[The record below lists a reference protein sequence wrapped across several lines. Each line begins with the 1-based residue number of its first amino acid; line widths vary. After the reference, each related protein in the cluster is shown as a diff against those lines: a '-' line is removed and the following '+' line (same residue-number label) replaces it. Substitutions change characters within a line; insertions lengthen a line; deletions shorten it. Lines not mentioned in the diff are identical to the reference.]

1 VNARTDRPSRGR
13 LIVLSAPSG
22 AGKTTIARNLMAR
35 DPAVRFSISYTTRPP
50 RGAEQH
56 GRDYFFVERDEF
68 ARLVASDAFLEHAE
82 VFGHC
87 YGTGRDHVESLLAD
101 GSSVLLDI
109 DWQGARQVVARMP
122 AAITVFVFP
131 PSMQELERRLRE
143 RGTDA
148 AEAIARRLDA
158 ARTEMSHWNEFAY
171 LLVNDDADMATD
183 RLADIVAGRGA
194 EWRSSAQATVARAI
208 LGP

>member
-1 VNARTDRPSRGR
+1 
-13 LIVLSAPSG
+13 VLSAPSG
-22 AGKTTIARNLMAR
+22 AGKTTIAHNLMAR

-56 GRDYFFVERDEF
+56 GRDYFFVERDAF
-68 ARLVASDAFLEHAE
+68 DRMVADDAFLEHAE

-87 YGTGRDHVESLLAD
+87 YGTGRDHVESMLAA
-101 GSSVLLDI
+101 GNSVLLDI
-109 DWQGARQVVARMP
+109 DWQGARQVADRAP
-122 AAITVFVFP
+122 DAITVFVFP

-148 AEAIARRLDA
+148 ADEIARRMHA
-158 ARTEMSHWNEFAY
+158 ARAEMSHWDEFAY
-171 LLVNDDADMATD
+171 LLVNDDVDMATD

-194 EWRSSAQATVARAI
+194 EWRSSAQASVARAI
-208 LGP
+208 LAS